1 MVWNS
6 PMNDAHSPDDLIT
19 SFSAQFGREPMAV
32 AHAHGRANL
41 IGEHTDYND
50 GLVLPCL
57 ISNRTEVALAMRND
71 DLVCGISNQ
80 FSAGQKA
87 VHDGLDGHWL
97 DFVIGALHQLLP
109 VGGRFQGLDIAVKSN
124 IPPGAGVS
132 SSAALEI
139 ALLRALVTAQ
149 QLPCP
154 TDPQLAVM
162 AQRIEHD
169 FIGTQCGIMDQM
181 VVAAATHGDCMMLDC
196 RSLDF
201 KLMSL
206 PAGHAVAVVH
216 SGSVRKLSDSVYNQR
231 LAECAAAARTLG
243 VDSLRDATKEMLG
256 KFAADTEMKRAKH
269 VVSENAR
276 VQAAVD
282 CLVRNDPSGLGGLM
296 DESHDSLC
304 DDYEVSSPEL
314 DRLVGSLRGAG
325 ALGARLTGAGFGGC
339 VVALCE
345 MASANTVVSRA
356 VEMNPDSY
364 LIDLIGN

>member
-1 MVWNS
+1 
-6 PMNDAHSPDDLIT
+6 MNDAHSPDDLIAP
-19 SFSAQFGREPMAV
+19 FSAQFGREPMAV

-87 VHDGLDGHWL
+87 VHDRLDGHWL

-109 VGGRFQGLDIAVKSN
+109 VGGRFQGLDIAVKSD

-154 TDPQLAVM
+154 ADPQLAVM

-181 VVAAATHGDCMMLDC
+181 VVAAATPGDCMMLDC
-196 RSLDF
+196 RSLEY

-206 PAGHAVAVVH
+206 PAGHVVAVVH
-216 SGSVRKLSDSVYNQR
+216 SGSVRKLSDTLYNQR
-231 LAECAAAARTLG
+231 LAASAAAAQILG
-243 VDSLRDATKEMLG
+243 VSSLRDATTGMLG
-256 KFAADTEMKRAKH
+256 NVVLANEMKRAKH
-269 VVSENAR
+269 VVSENVR
-276 VQAAVD
+276 VQAAVN
-282 CLVRNDPSGLGGLM
+282 CLLRNDPSGFGNLM
-296 DESHDSLC
+296 NKSHDSLR

-314 DRLVGSLRGAG
+314 DRLVSSLRSAG

-345 MASANTVVSRA
+345 TASANDVVSRA

-364 LIDLIGN
+364 LIDLIDN

>member
-1 MVWNS
+1 MI
-6 PMNDAHSPDDLIT
+6 DARSPDDLVT
-19 SFSAQFGREPMAV
+19 SFSSYFGREPVAL

-57 ISNRTEVALAMRND
+57 ISNRTEIAIAMRDD

-80 FSAGQKA
+80 FEADRKA
-87 VHDGLDGHWL
+87 IHDELDGDWL
-97 DFVIGALHQLLP
+97 GFVIGALHQLLP
-109 VGGRFQGLDIAVKSN
+109 SGGRLQGLDVAVKST

-139 ALLRALVTAQ
+139 ALLRGLAMAQ
-149 QLPCP
+149 QLNCP
-154 TDPQLAVM
+154 ADEQLARM

-181 VVAAATHGDCMMLDC
+181 VVAAASPGTCMMLDC
-196 RSLDF
+196 RSLDRRHIP
-201 KLMSL
+201 L
-206 PAGHAVAVVH
+206 PVGYVIAVVH

-231 LAECAAAARTLG
+231 LVECEVAAQTLG
-243 VDSLRDATKEMLG
+243 VDSLRDACAETLVKFTVTKEL
-256 KFAADTEMKRAKH
+256 KRARH
-269 VVSENAR
+269 VISENAR
-276 VQAAVD
+276 VRAAVY
-282 CLVRNDPSGLGGLM
+282 CLVANDLSGLGNLM

-345 MASANTVVSRA
+345 AALADTIVSHALER
-356 VEMNPDSY
+356 NPDSY

>member
-1 MVWNS
+1 MD
-6 PMNDAHSPDDLIT
+6 DAHSRNHLIK
-19 SFSAQFGREPMAV
+19 SFNNQFCREPMAL

-57 ISNRTEVALAMRND
+57 ISNRTEVALAIRDD

-80 FSAGQKA
+80 FLTGQKA
-87 VHDGLDGHWL
+87 IYDRLDGHWL

-109 VGGRFQGLDIAVKSN
+109 VGGGLQGIDIAVKSD
-124 IPPGAGVS
+124 IPSSAGVS

-139 ALLRALVTAQ
+139 AILRALVTAQ
-149 QLPCP
+149 QLPSV
-154 TDPQLAVM
+154 TDTQLAVF

-169 FIGTQCGIMDQM
+169 FIGTRCGIMDQM
-181 VVAAATHGDCMMLDC
+181 VVAAATPGDCMMLDC
-196 RSLDF
+196 RSLDY

-243 VDSLRDATKEMLG
+243 VDSLRDATLEMLG

-269 VVSENAR
+269 VVTENAR

-282 CLVRNDPSGLGGLM
+282 CLVRNDPSSLGGLM

-345 MASANTVVSRA
+345 MVSANTVVSRA

>member
-1 MVWNS
+1 MD
-6 PMNDAHSPDDLIT
+6 DAHSRNHLIK
-19 SFSAQFGREPMAV
+19 SFNNQFGREPMAL

-57 ISNRTEVALAMRND
+57 ISNRTEVALAIRDD

-80 FSAGQKA
+80 FLTGQKA
-87 VHDGLDGHWL
+87 IYDGLDGHWL

-109 VGGRFQGLDIAVKSN
+109 VGGGLQGIDIAVKSD
-124 IPPGAGVS
+124 IPPSAGVS

-139 ALLRALVTAQ
+139 AILRALVTAQ
-149 QLPCP
+149 QLPSV
-154 TDPQLAVM
+154 TDTQLALF

-181 VVAAATHGDCMMLDC
+181 VVAAATPGDCMMLDC
-196 RSLDF
+196 RSLDY

-206 PAGHAVAVVH
+206 PAGHVVAVVH
-216 SGSVRKLSDSVYNQR
+216 SGSVRKLSDTVYNQR
-231 LAECAAAARTLG
+231 LAECAAAAQILG
-243 VDSLRDATKEMLG
+243 VSSLRDATTGMFGNVVL
-256 KFAADTEMKRAKH
+256 DNEMKRAKH
-269 VVSENAR
+269 VVSENVR
-276 VQAAVD
+276 VQAAVN

-314 DRLVGSLRGAG
+314 DRLVASLRGAG

-345 MASANTVVSRA
+345 TASANDIVSRA

-364 LIDLIGN
+364 LIDLIDN